1 MRPGRP
7 WRDRVLDAG
16 ATANSTAKA
25 NGIAVV
31 AAGSG
36 WDSVGCLN
44 LTFAADGSMTAEPAS
59 MSAADLKSARGSYT
73 TAQQTAYDS
82 AFTSLQ
88 SLADGDEDVRSQTL
102 FTFEANESADKTI
115 SFANYAAALYL
126 AYADGDRANC
136 PQDAADLTVT
146 ALAGG
151 ITELDFGDV
160 TRGALCDAVPSGQ
173 RLVLARTTSA
183 AIGA

>member
-1 MRPGRP
+1 MPAP
-7 WRDRVLDAG
+7 QP
-16 ATANSTAKA
+16 TAPQRQTALPLLPP
-25 NGIAVV
+25 
-31 AAGSG
+31 GSG

-126 AYADGDRANC
+126 AYADGDRA
-136 PQDAADLTVT
+136 T
-146 ALAGG
+146 
-151 ITELDFGDV
+151 
-160 TRGALCDAVPSGQ
+160 TRRMPP
-173 RLVLARTTSA
+173 T
-183 AIGA
+183 

>member
-1 MRPGRP
+1 M
-7 WRDRVLDAG
+7 
-16 ATANSTAKA
+16 
-25 NGIAVV
+25 
-31 AAGSG
+31 
-36 WDSVGCLN
+36 GCLN

-59 MSAADLKSARGSYT
+59 MSTADLKSARGSYT

-126 AYADGDRANC
+126 AYADSDRA
-136 PQDAADLTVT
+136 T
-146 ALAGG
+146 
-151 ITELDFGDV
+151 
-160 TRGALCDAVPSGQ
+160 TRRMPP
-173 RLVLARTTSA
+173 T
-183 AIGA
+183 